1 MPRGS
6 DKGDGACSFFA
17 RIESTFE
24 FHSPATLS
32 VSFQAEPRLDF
43 SLPSWSPSSSQ
54 EAHVLKKKNELLFQN
69 TMQGLKVLEAK
80 LDLLARPQDPSQST
94 AAIRELIASIDEIT
108 VDD

>member
-1 MPRGS
+1 MFVYRVVLSSCVHGQ
-6 DKGDGACSFFA
+6 GDGACSFFA

-54 EAHVLKKKNELLFQN
+54 EAHVLKKKNELLFQ
-69 TMQGLKVLEAK
+69 V
-80 LDLLARPQDPSQST
+80 SQS
-94 AAIRELIASIDEIT
+94 ANVALVDVIKDFKLEDE
-108 VDD
+108 